1 MLRRGGIIY
10 GSNLFVVIKGKEH
23 NFGLGVSCRGHH
35 MGKRL
40 GVPRRSVGVW
50 QEIGNRNI
58 GANILD
64 NIVKRNLK
72 RWLVC
77 CFTCLLM

>member
-1 MLRRGGIIY
+1 MGSSFLLLLRVKSIILDLEFLVGGIIW
-10 GSNLFVVIKGKEH
+10 GATWCSATLA
-23 NFGLGVSCRGHH
+23 
-35 MGKRL
+35 
-40 GVPRRSVGVW
+40 GVW

-64 NIVKRNLK
+64 NIVKRKLK